1 MMALLAHLQFW
12 HWWILGLMLAVV
24 ELLAPGTFFLWFGLA
39 AGVTGL
45 ILLVLPGLDPNFQL
59 LAFAVL
65 SVAAVFA
72 GRSVMRRQNRLR
84 TQGSLNRRGEQY
96 VGRVFTVEQ
105 TIVNGRGSIRVDD
118 SIWRAE
124 GPDTAAG
131 ETVRVVKAGS
141 SVLRVERV

>member
-45 ILLVLPGLDPNFQL
+45 ILLVLPGLDLNFQL
-59 LAFAVL
+59 IAFAVL

-105 TIVNGRGSIRVDD
+105 AIVNGRGSIRVDD

>member
-1 MMALLAHLQFW
+1 MMTLLDHLQFW
-12 HWWILGLMLAVV
+12 HWWVLGLMLIVV
-24 ELLAPGTFFLWFGLA
+24 ELLAPGTFFLWFGAA

-45 ILLVLPGLDPNFQL
+45 ILLVLPGLDLNFQL
-59 LAFAVL
+59 IAFAVL
-65 SVAAVFA
+65 SVAAVVA

-105 TIVNGRGSIRVDD
+105 AIVNGRGSIRVDD

>member
-1 MMALLAHLQFW
+1 MALLAHLQFW

-24 ELLAPGTFFLWFGLA
+24 ELMAPGTFFLWFGVA

-65 SVAAVFA
+65 SVAAVVA
-72 GRSVMRRQNRLR
+72 GRSLMRRQNRLR
-84 TQGSLNRRGEQY
+84 PRASLNRRGEQY

-105 TIVNGRGSIRVDD
+105 AIVNGRGSIRVDD

>member
-1 MMALLAHLQFW
+1 MMTLLDHLQFW

-24 ELLAPGTFFLWFGLA
+24 EVLAPGAFFMWFGLA

-45 ILLVLPGLDPNFQL
+45 ILLVLPGLDWQYQL
-59 LAFAVL
+59 IAFAIL
-65 SVAAVFA
+65 AVAAVFV

-84 TQGSLNRRGEQY
+84 APSSLNRRGEQY

-105 TIVNGRGSIRVDD
+105 AIVNGRGSIRVDD

-131 ETVRVVKAGS
+131 ESVRVVKAGS

>member
-1 MMALLAHLQFW
+1 MTLLDHLQFW

-24 ELLAPGTFFLWFGLA
+24 EVLAPGAFFMWFGLA

-45 ILLVLPGLDPNFQL
+45 ILLVLPALDWHYQL

-65 SVAAVFA
+65 AVAAVIA
-72 GRSVMRRQNRLR
+72 GRSVMRRQTRLR
-84 TQGSLNRRGEQY
+84 APSSLNRRGEQY

-105 TIVNGRGSIRVDD
+105 AIVNGRGSIRVDD

-131 ETVRVVKAGS
+131 ESVRVVKAGS
-141 SVLRVERV
+141 SVLRVERA

>member
-1 MMALLAHLQFW
+1 MTLLDHLQFW

-24 ELLAPGTFFLWFGLA
+24 EVLAPGAFFLWFGLA

-45 ILLVLPGLDPNFQL
+45 ILLVLPALDWHYQL

-65 SVAAVFA
+65 AVAAVFV
-72 GRSVMRRQNRLR
+72 GRSVMRRSSRR
-84 TQGSLNRRGEQY
+84 RAPSSLNRRGEQY

-105 TIVNGRGSIRVDD
+105 AIVNGRGSIRVDD

-131 ETVRVVKAGS
+131 ESVRVVKAGS
-141 SVLRVERV
+141 SVLRVERA

>member
-1 MMALLAHLQFW
+1 MTLLDHLQFW

-24 ELLAPGTFFLWFGLA
+24 EVLAPGAFFMWFGLA

-45 ILLVLPGLDPNFQL
+45 ILLVLPALDWHYQL

-65 SVAAVFA
+65 AVAAVIA
-72 GRSVMRRQNRLR
+72 GRSVMRRQTRLR
-84 TQGSLNRRGEQY
+84 APSSLNRRGEQY

-105 TIVNGRGSIRVDD
+105 AIVNGRGSIRVDD

-124 GPDTAAG
+124 GPDTAAD
-131 ETVRVVKAGS
+131 ESVRVVKAGS
-141 SVLRVERV
+141 SVLRVERA

>member
-1 MMALLAHLQFW
+1 MLLDHLQFW
-12 HWWILGLMLAVV
+12 HWWVLGLMLIVV
-24 ELLAPGTFFLWFGLA
+24 ELLAPGTFFLWFGVA
-39 AGVTGL
+39 AGITGL
-45 ILLVLPGLDPNFQL
+45 ILLILPSLDWHYQL

-65 SVAAVFA
+65 AVAAVFV

-84 TQGSLNRRGEQY
+84 VPGSLNRRGEQY

-105 TIVNGRGSIRVDD
+105 AIVNGRGSIRVDD

-131 ETVRVVKAGS
+131 ESVRVVKAGS

>member
-24 ELLAPGTFFLWFGLA
+24 ELMAPGTFFLWFGLA

-45 ILLVLPGLDPNFQL
+45 ILLILPGLDANFQL

-105 TIVNGRGSIRVDD
+105 AIVNGRGSIRVDD

>member
-1 MMALLAHLQFW
+1 MMSLLAHLQFW
-12 HWWILGLMLAVV
+12 HWWVLGLMLIVV
-24 ELLAPGTFFLWFGLA
+24 ELLAPGTFFLWFGAA

-45 ILLVLPGLDPNFQL
+45 ILLVLPALDWHYQL

-65 SVAAVFA
+65 AVVAVIV

-84 TQGSLNRRGEQY
+84 APGSLNRRGEQY

-105 TIVNGRGSIRVDD
+105 AIVNGRGSIRVDD

-131 ETVRVVKAGS
+131 EPVRVVKAGS
-141 SVLRVERV
+141 SVLRVERA

>member
-24 ELLAPGTFFLWFGLA
+24 ELMAPGTFFLWFGLA

-45 ILLVLPGLDPNFQL
+45 ILLVLPGLDLNFQL
-59 LAFAVL
+59 IAFAVL
-65 SVAAVFA
+65 SVAAVVA

-105 TIVNGRGSIRVDD
+105 AIVNGRGSIRVDD

>member
-1 MMALLAHLQFW
+1 MALLAHLQFW

-24 ELLAPGTFFLWFGLA
+24 ELMAPGTFFLWFGVA

-65 SVAAVFA
+65 SVAAVVV
-72 GRSVMRRQNRLR
+72 GRSLMRRQNRLR
-84 TQGSLNRRGEQY
+84 PRASLNRRGEQY

-105 TIVNGRGSIRVDD
+105 AIVNGRGSIRVDD

-141 SVLRVERV
+141 SVLRVERA